1 MMRPNFALDLSTRG
15 IALLQ
20 RSGEDDWQR
29 VGDVAIDAP
38 NLGEALAEL
47 RRLAETRAPEG
58 LRSALIIPDDQIRYL
73 DVPADP
79 ADGDHAGAAAR
90 ALDGATP
97 YALAELVWDW
107 TLRGDTI
114 RVAAVAR
121 ETLDEAESFAREHG
135 FNPVRFTARPGAAVF
150 DGAPDFG
157 ATVQAGA
164 GGAPASDAP
173 SGATEPATSAPAAQ
187 EAADPPVA
195 RTRPAAPPRAGA
207 PRPAP
212 RLLPE
217 ADAREIS
224 GAARASLA
232 PRETAGE
239 PDAAPPA
246 PSRGTGDPPRAKAPP
261 AAPPPQPPA
270 ATKADEAERLT
281 IFGARSEQG
290 AGQDRARLRGI
301 ALISAALIA
310 VVGVAGWAAFF
321 PDSELGRLL
330 RGSAPQ
336 VAVTPEVPEME
347 SVDAASDAPEAT
359 APPPGTTEPAPPPDA
374 RDSAALPATDAPAPP
389 IGTSGG
395 DRPLPIVSWTPPRT
409 PEEERARYA
418 ETGIWPVA
426 PEAPPEPG
434 GGSLE
439 TFYQTSIDGDV
450 GIGDAVALDIPSDRD
465 GSAPPER
472 PALPPPADQTFALD
486 ARGLVRAT
494 PEGALTPD
502 GVRVFA
508 GPPPVRQPD
517 APVRTV
523 PLPGLSLTDE
533 AAEALETL
541 SDTRPRARPG
551 TLVEEHERGALGGL
565 TRTELAA
572 MRPRERPAAA
582 DPGPAA
588 IEAAAAAA
596 AGAAGAAVAAAT
608 EEAIAES
615 LKPRPRPEAVTRT
628 ARAAPATRAAPA
640 PQIPTTASV
649 ARRATER
656 NAINLRQVNLI
667 GVYGTRADR
676 RALVRLANGN
686 YRRVQVGDRLDGGR
700 VSAIGANEL
709 RYVKRGRNVVLK
721 MPRG

>member
-20 RSGEDDWQR
+20 RSDEDDWQR
-29 VGDVAIDAP
+29 IGEVAIDAP

-47 RRLAETRAPEG
+47 RGRAETRAPEG
-58 LRSALIIPDDQIRYL
+58 LRSELIIPGDQIRYL
-73 DVPADP
+73 DAPADP
-79 ADGDHAGAAAR
+79 ADGDNAGAAAR

-114 RVAAVAR
+114 QVAAVAR

-135 FNPVRFTARPGAAVF
+135 FNPVRFTARPGEAVF
-150 DGAPDFG
+150 DGIPDFG
-157 ATVQAGA
+157 ATAQAGA
-164 GGAPASDAP
+164 GGAPASGSP
-173 SGATEPATSAPAAQ
+173 SGETEPDSSEPAAQ
-187 EAADPPVA
+187 TQADPSVA
-195 RTRPAAPPRAGA
+195 RTRPAAAPPAGA

-212 RLLPE
+212 RPLPE

-232 PRETAGE
+232 PREAAGE

-246 PSRGTGDPPRAKAPP
+246 PSRGAGDRPRAKAPP

-290 AGQDRARLRGI
+290 TRQDRARLRGI

-321 PDSELGRLL
+321 PESELGRLL

-336 VAVTPEVPEME
+336 VAVTPEVPEMA

-359 APPPGTTEPAPPPDA
+359 AAPPGTTDPAPPPDA

-450 GIGDAVALDIPSDRD
+450 GIGDAVALDILRDRD
-465 GSAPPER
+465 GSAPPGR

-523 PLPGLSLTDE
+523 PLPGLSLTEE

-541 SDTRPRARPG
+541 SNTRPRARPD

-582 DPGPAA
+582 TGQASAASPEPVA
-588 IEAAAAAA
+588 IEAAVAT
-596 AGAAGAAVAAAT
+596 AAAT

-615 LKPRPRPEAVTRT
+615 LKPRPRPEAVTRA

-686 YRRVQVGDRLDGGR
+686 YRRVQVGDRIDGGR